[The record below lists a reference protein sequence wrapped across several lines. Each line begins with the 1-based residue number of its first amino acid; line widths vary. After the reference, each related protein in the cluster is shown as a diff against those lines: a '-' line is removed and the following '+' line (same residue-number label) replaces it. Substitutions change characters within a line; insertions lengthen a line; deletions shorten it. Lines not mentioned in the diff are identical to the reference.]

1 MVSILFDHLK
11 RAYSEI
17 NVKWLEMAKITESEI
32 IIQSGIKEVAEGARI
47 IEKIGFFQ
55 DKIYDSLC
63 EFISSDFALSNER

>member
-1 MVSILFDHLK
+1 
-11 RAYSEI
+11 
-17 NVKWLEMAKITESEI
+17 MAKITESEI